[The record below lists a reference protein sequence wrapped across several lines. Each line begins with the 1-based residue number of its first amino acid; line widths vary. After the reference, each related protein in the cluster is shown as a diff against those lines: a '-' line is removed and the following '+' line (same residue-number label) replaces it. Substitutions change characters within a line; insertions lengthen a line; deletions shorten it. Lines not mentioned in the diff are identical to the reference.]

1 MASSPAALVREFH
14 EAFGGVVRDVPTLP
28 PSREKW
34 ARATLICEEAH
45 EVAEA
50 LEQGGDVAQIAQ
62 ELADLI
68 YVAYGTA
75 LHLGVDL
82 DVVIAEVHRANMAKV
97 TNGYARRR
105 RDGKI
110 LKPAGWTPPDVKGV
124 LGL

>member
-1 MASSPAALVREFH
+1 VSGPAPLVREFH
-14 EAFGGVVRDVPTLP
+14 EAYGGVVRDVPTLP
-28 PSREKW
+28 PDREKQ
-34 ARATLICEEAH
+34 ARATLIFEEAG

-50 LEQGGDVAQIAQ
+50 LQQGGDIAQIAQ
-62 ELADLI
+62 ELADLV

-97 TNGYARRR
+97 ANGHARRR
-105 RDGKI
+105 RDGKV
-110 LKPAGWTPPDVKGV
+110 LKPAGWRPPDVKGV